1 MFWNVRLTNLP
12 FLLELRPELPKW
24 RNWQTRY
31 VQGVVGE
38 RSCGFKSHLRHKNLL
53 LTGSFFYGILL
64 VTSDQ
69 TKENRKMKD
78 FLLKNRKYSLIVVLV
93 IILFVLM
100 TLFGRL
106 TELAR
111 LSNQRDEIAQ
121 EIQVLQKT
129 QVFLRTQ
136 NAYATSVK
144 AVEDYAREEGRM
156 SLSGDQV
163 IIPVPPEGATP
174 EPEIIVQPTP
184 EEIANWKVWWALFF
198 GE

>member
-1 MFWNVRLTNLP
+1 
-12 FLLELRPELPKW
+12 
-24 RNWQTRY
+24 
-31 VQGVVGE
+31 
-38 RSCGFKSHLRHKNLL
+38 
-53 LTGSFFYGILL
+53 
-64 VTSDQ
+64 
-69 TKENRKMKD
+69 MKD

-184 EEIANWKVWWALFF
+184 EAIANWKVWWALFF